1 MKNFKV
7 LWVIL
12 SGFLVA
18 CAGSAQVATALPTA
32 SLTPS
37 VEATATWTVTPTER
51 PTSTP
56 SPTASP
62 SPEPSLSPTPTADF
76 DQAEVI
82 NLLNGVGGI
91 SVVVKIPHLSV
102 AYNMILGGIRYDC
115 HLEEAYPDWL
125 LCWGLAR
132 PPLDMPITQAFLDKQ
147 TGKVVMERKVV
158 LSSAV
163 LPTALPEGYA
173 QTNCPDRG
181 KNISCETECRV
192 DADGTP
198 CIVATC
204 TDACGL
210 YRSVHSCPAD
220 MKLPAVVCSPE
231 QWKEA
236 KAKYGIP

>member
-1 MKNFKV
+1 MAD
-7 LWVIL
+7 L
-12 SGFLVA
+12 
-18 CAGSAQVATALPTA
+18 
-32 SLTPS
+32 
-37 VEATATWTVTPTER
+37 ER
-51 PTSTP
+51 
-56 SPTASP
+56 
-62 SPEPSLSPTPTADF
+62 
-76 DQAEVI
+76 AEII
-82 NLLNGVGGI
+82 NLLDGVGGI

-102 AYNMILGGIRYDC
+102 AYDLILAGARYDC

-132 PPLDMPITQAFLDKQ
+132 PPLDAPINQAFLDKE
-147 TGKVVMERKVV
+147 TGSVVMERKVV

-163 LPTALPEGYA
+163 LPTALPEGYP

-181 KNISCETECRV
+181 KNISCETECRI
-192 DADGTP
+192 DSDGNP

-220 MKLPAVVCSPE
+220 MKLPAVVCSPD

>member
-1 MKNFKV
+1 MKVCKFLLMV
-7 LWVIL
+7 LLV
-12 SGFLVA
+12 FLVA
-18 CAGSAQVATALPTA
+18 CAESVRVPTELPTA
-32 SLTPS
+32 TLTPS
-37 VEATATWTVTPTER
+37 RAATATLTVTPTER
-51 PTSTP
+51 PTLTA

-62 SPEPSLSPTPTADF
+62 SPEPSLSPTPMAELDR
-76 DQAEVI
+76 AEVI
-82 NLLNGVGGI
+82 NLMDGVGGI
-91 SVVVKIPHLSV
+91 SVVVKIPHLSL
-102 AYNMILGGIRYDC
+102 AYDMILAGTRYDC

-132 PPLDMPITQAFLDKQ
+132 PPLDVPITQAFLNKE
-147 TGKVVMERKVV
+147 TGQVVMERKVV

-192 DADGTP
+192 DADGNP

-220 MKLPAVVCSPE
+220 MKLPAVVCSPD